1 MENEDENSGK
11 DRIRRELQNRDGGGK
26 IINRKS

>member
-1 MENEDENSGK
+1 MEDEDKNSGK
-11 DRIRRELQNRDGGGK
+11 GGIRRELQNRDGGGK